1 MATEKPKAKKTNLE
15 STRKT
20 SKKKVAK
27 KATAAKKSSSI
38 RVKSTAKPNSTKR
51 KQQISPEE
59 RLEMIRT
66 AAYYLAEKRGY
77 HGNNELADWFE
88 AEKQIGAIR

>member
-1 MATEKPKAKKTNLE
+1 MATEKPKAKKTNPE

-38 RVKSTAKPNSTKR
+38 RVKRKTTKPNST

-59 RLEMIRT
+59 RIEMIRT

-77 HGNNELADWFE
+77 YGNNELADWFE
-88 AEKQIGAIR
+88 AEKQIDATR